1 MLPKTRKPHPK
12 DFIVMDSPKNKKIET
27 DFMLELDLLT
37 ARESDFGFELLLVPE
52 RKRRD
57 SSSLVQVAFWEHALK
72 EASCMRVLKGRW
84 PSNKLLDKSR
94 CKPEESMFCHDQS
107 SLR

>member
-1 MLPKTRKPHPK
+1 
-12 DFIVMDSPKNKKIET
+12 
-27 DFMLELDLLT
+27 MLELDLLT

-72 EASCMRVLKGRW
+72 EGSCMRALKGRW
-84 PSNKLLDKSR
+84 PSNKNCSIVEVQTRGIHVLPRPVVITINKGS
-94 CKPEESMFCHDQS
+94 
-107 SLR
+107 